1 LDTVLFNTLK
11 GAPIAFLLLSQPEAE
26 RRQCVFVVSARDVA
40 TYQSAEGRAI
50 LPDRPT
56 EYPCTFQSSHSGT
69 LIEFKN
75 QIGWSFVIRLD
86 EEDDGEW
93 SASKD
98 GQRLSGL
105 ATGN

>member
-1 LDTVLFNTLK
+1 LNTVLFSTIK

-40 TYQSAEGRAI
+40 TYSSPEGRAI
-50 LPDRPT
+50 LPDRPS
-56 EYPCTFQSSHSGT
+56 EYPCTFRSSHSGT
-69 LIEFKN
+69 MIEFKN
-75 QIGWSFVIRLD
+75 QIGWSFTVRLD
-86 EEDDGEW
+86 TDDDGEW

-98 GQRLSGL
+98 GERLSGL